1 MMFGL
6 RIFQLRL
13 SSLFFVFLLFS
24 LQCFSQGDIS
34 FELRKAYETKNVDSL
49 NKFIQTYPLDTV
61 YVKEAIRIRNQ
72 IAFEKVKQENT
83 IEAYQN
89 YVENYPDAIQT
100 YQAKQWLEINFAKN
114 LQAKEENDYLLAKEE
129 NTLQSYS
136 QFIEKYPS
144 SKYYKYAKDKVHEFQ
159 FSQNISSYSVE
170 EIIQFLNL
178 YPNHPKREFLYD
190 TLQTQTLRYLSIQGL
205 EYINNNQL
213 YNIDINSLLTEFAL
227 KLSVSAKPED
237 FENLYHKFPFLKTNS
252 TLNKKYKEAK
262 HIESLLNLTTIDNK
276 TYNKNI
282 EYFTALKSDRSY
294 ELINKYLLQ
303 SIKTKKIANIN
314 KALLPFEEDFRV
326 MQFKEMLF
334 KQEPPKP
341 KLGKTIL
348 SPDSTLK
355 LIVQSKENSYGQT
368 DIYISTKEDNN
379 WAEAIILPK
388 PINSVYREESP
399 IINKDKDVLY
409 FYSNRPMHN
418 SSHDLYVSFRG
429 DTTNW
434 DDWTEPLK
442 TTEIDLKNIKK
453 KYNRGYL
460 KDEKDNP
467 IEALIYIE
475 DSQTGER
482 LFTTKSSISGQFAY
496 PKQTKK
502 ANLISVIKGYVPKY
516 NSETDNIIIKQD
528 QIEEIYKKNRLVVIE
543 TLFPQDS
550 PDKLNTVAEN
560 YLKYLAQSFEGS
572 KYIMTISVHCQKGYK
587 AMNEDDLSWHQAT
600 LIKNKLIALGINHQ
614 NIVTAGYGNKN
625 KLLGWE
631 DKNRIEIGFMLI
643 GGE

>member
-34 FELRKAYETKNVDSL
+34 LELRKAYETKSVDSL
-49 NKFIQTYPLDTV
+49 NKFIETYPSDTL

-72 IAFEKVKQENT
+72 IAFEKVKQDNT

-89 YVENYPDAIQT
+89 YVEQYPDAIQT
-100 YQAKQWLEINFAKN
+100 YQAQQWLDIHSTKIS
-114 LQAKEENDYLLAKEE
+114 QAKEETAYETAKQE
-129 NTLQSYS
+129 NTLQSYT
-136 QFIEKYPS
+136 QFIEQYPN
-144 SKYYKYAKDKVHEFQ
+144 SKYYKYAKDKIHQFQ
-159 FSQNISSYSVE
+159 YNQNISTYSIE

-178 YPNHPKREFLYD
+178 YPKHPKRPFLYD
-190 TLQTQTLRYLSIQGL
+190 TLQTQTLRYLSIQGA
-205 EYINNNQL
+205 EYLNKNQL
-213 YNIDINSLLTEFAL
+213 YNIDIDNFLLDFAL
-227 KLSVSAKPED
+227 KQSISAKVED
-237 FENLYHKFPFLKTNS
+237 FNNLYHKFPSLKTNQ
-252 TLNKKYKEAK
+252 TLTQKYKEAK
-262 HIESLLNLTTIDNK
+262 HIEALLSLKAIDNK

-282 EYFTALKSDRSY
+282 EYFTTIKSDLSFQ
-294 ELINKYLLQ
+294 LLSKYLEP
-303 SIKTKKIANIN
+303 SIKTKKIASIN
-314 KALLPFEEDFRV
+314 KALLPFEEDFRAL
-326 MQFKEMLF
+326 QFKEMLF
-334 KQEPPKP
+334 KQEPPAP
-341 KLGKTIL
+341 HNNKTTI
-348 SPDSTLK
+348 SSDSTLQLTVDTK
-355 LIVQSKENSYGQT
+355 TNSYGKT
-368 DIYISTKEDNN
+368 DLYIITKQNN
-379 WAEAIILPK
+379 QWSQEKILPQ
-388 PINSVYREESP
+388 PINTPYREESP

-409 FYSNRPMHN
+409 FYSNRPMQN
-418 SSHDLYVSFRG
+418 NNLDLYITFRG

-434 DDWTEPLK
+434 NDWTEPLK

-453 KYNRGYL
+453 KYHRGYL
-460 KDEKDNP
+460 KDEQDNP
-467 IEALIYIE
+467 VEALIYIE

-496 PKQTKK
+496 PKQAKK

-516 NSETDNIIIKQD
+516 NPDTNNITIKQD
-528 QIEEIYKKNRLVVIE
+528 KIEDIYHKNRLVVIE

-560 YLKYLAQSFEGS
+560 YLKYLAQSFQGS

-587 AMNEDDLSWHQAT
+587 TMNEDDLSWHQAT

-643 GGE
+643 GK

>member
-89 YVENYPDAIQT
+89 YVEQYPDAIQT

-114 LQAKEENDYLLAKEE
+114 LQAKEENDYLLAKQE

-159 FSQNISSYSVE
+159 FSQNITSYSVE

-178 YPNHPKREFLYD
+178 YPNHPKRQFLYD
-190 TLQTQTLRYLSIQGL
+190 TLQRQTLRYLSIQGL

-213 YNIDINSLLTEFAL
+213 YNIDINSFINEFAL
-227 KLSVSAKPED
+227 NKSQSANVED
-237 FENLYHKFPFLKTNS
+237 FETLYHKFPSLKTNS
-252 TLNKKYKEAK
+252 ILNKKYREVKQ
-262 HIESLLNLTTIDNK
+262 IETLLRLNSIDNK

-282 EYFTALKSDRSY
+282 EYFTTIKSDRSY
-294 ELINKYLLQ
+294 ELINKYLQ
-303 SIKTKKIANIN
+303 PSIKTKKLANIN
-314 KALLPFEEDFRV
+314 KALSSFEEDFRAL
-326 MQFKEMLF
+326 QFKEMLF

-355 LIVQSKENSYGQT
+355 LIVQSKTNTYGQT
-368 DIYISTKEDNN
+368 DIYISTKENNN
-379 WAEAIILPK
+379 WTETIILPK
-388 PINSVYREESP
+388 PINSIYREESP
-399 IINKDKDVLY
+399 IINNDKDVLY
-409 FYSNRPMHN
+409 FYSNRPMQN
-418 SSHDLYVSFRG
+418 NNLDLYITFRG
-429 DTTNW
+429 DTANW
-434 DDWTEPLK
+434 NDWTEPLK

-460 KDEKDNP
+460 KDEQDNP
-467 IEALIYIE
+467 VEALIYIE

-482 LFTTKSSISGQFAY
+482 LFTTKSSVSGQFAY

-516 NSETDNIIIKQD
+516 NPDTNNITIKQD
-528 QIEEIYKKNRLVVIE
+528 KIEDIYRKNRLVVIE

-600 LIKNKLIALGINHQ
+600 LIKNKLIALGISHQ